1 MYIGL
6 NAASTAH
13 RALVTERF
21 SEDRRAAA
29 TSAQEGAML
38 VGALAGTVIG
48 GALIDSSAAALFVV
62 WALLLPLLALP
73 TLAWQRTSAPARAAA
88 PAAPQGSAVK
98 LLLEVLHRDGAR
110 QVLVAQVLW
119 VASYTALTP
128 FMVLYAEEVLDLRA
142 AAAGLLLAGF
152 GIVTGAGMVWGGR
165 LPAERLRRTLL
176 AGVAL
181 LGGGL
186 LTAMA
191 ASNVAQAALPFAA
204 AALGAGLVSAV
215 GFPYFS
221 RFVPDGRGGPLR
233 RRLLLRARH
242 RDDGGAAGGRAA
254 DRGHRLLPRAA
265 AMGAVGLAGLVPL
278 ARAERRRDA
287 VTRTAPALPPDR
299 AARGGDPRLSLRPRG
314 RGRRRR
320 AAPRRAPSWSSTTA
334 RRPRSPPSSRRRPA
348 TTACGSCA
356 WASTTARARR
366 SPPASRRR
374 SRAAPTR

>member
-1 MYIGL
+1 M
-6 NAASTAH
+6 
-13 RALVTERF
+13 
-21 SEDRRAAA
+21 
-29 TSAQEGAML
+29 
-38 VGALAGTVIG
+38 
-48 GALIDSSAAALFVV
+48 
-62 WALLLPLLALP
+62 
-73 TLAWQRTSAPARAAA
+73 
-88 PAAPQGSAVK
+88 K

-110 QVLVAQVLW
+110 QVLVAQILW

-221 RFVPDGRGGPLR
+221 RFVPDGEEGRYAGAFFSA
-233 RRLLLRARH
+233 RAIATTAALP
-242 RDDGGAAGGRAA
+242 AAGLLIAATGSYRA
-254 DRGHRLLPRAA
+254 LL

-278 ARAERRRDA
+278 ARAERRREPW
-287 VTRTAPALPPDR
+287 R
-299 AARGGDPRLSLRPRG
+299 
-314 RGRRRR
+314 
-320 AAPRRAPSWSSTTA
+320 A
-334 RRPRSPPSSRRRPA
+334 RRPR
-348 TTACGSCA
+348 C
-356 WASTTARARR
+356 RR
-366 SPPASRRR
+366 SSGSPR
-374 SRAAPTR
+374 